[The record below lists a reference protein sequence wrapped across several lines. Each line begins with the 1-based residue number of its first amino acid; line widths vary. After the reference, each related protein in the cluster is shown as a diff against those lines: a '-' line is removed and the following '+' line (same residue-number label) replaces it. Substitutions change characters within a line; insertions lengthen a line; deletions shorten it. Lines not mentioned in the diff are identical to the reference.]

1 MERTARVIIFA
12 LFLKLYP
19 SVDKVDDI
27 GASQQVINKDTW
39 DSSSHKPHLP
49 AIFLLPV
56 THPPCIQEDNER
68 GQKALGLSV
77 HKRK

>member
-12 LFLKLYP
+12 LFLELYP

-27 GASQQVINKDTW
+27 GTSQQVINKDTW

-49 AIFLLPV
+49 VNFLLPV
-56 THPPCIQEDNER
+56 KR
-68 GQKALGLSV
+68 LS
-77 HKRK
+77 